1 MEKDPAAKIMEQAE
15 KIIEPNPAAQF
26 MEQGFV

>member
-1 MEKDPAAKIMEQAE
+1 MEQDPAAKIMEQAKETIE
-15 KIIEPNPAAQF
+15 KNPAAQF